1 MIAPIPSASGRT
13 RPSNGTAGVMVP
25 TGAVGTMTWAMQ
37 AGLHAIGL
45 LLVVV
50 AVVRA
55 IGDGATAW
63 LSIVAGVAFLAWYVI
78 GAALGPRWHERRHI
92 YSWVGGLATIWI
104 GSIAVSAEFIWLAF
118 LLWLL
123 AGRFLALRGAIIFS
137 VIVFA
142 LVAFAPVMH
151 HGTTDYAT
159 VFGPLI
165 GAIFAVGLSRGYVQ
179 LLRDAAEREHL
190 VISLTRTQQELIDL
204 QDELALTQRHSG
216 MESERTRI
224 ARDIHDTVAQT
235 LPSMRLLVH
244 AAGARGDPDGMR
256 RTLGQVETLAAEAI
270 TDIRRIVAALA
281 PAELDHGALGA
292 ALARML
298 QRLHDETGIATELHI
313 DDTLPGLPG
322 HVEITLLRTAQ
333 SALAN
338 VRRHAD
344 AGHVAV
350 SLIDD
355 GDLVRLD
362 IIDDGKGFDVG
373 ERHTSTT
380 GGYGL
385 DFIAGRLRELGGG
398 LDIDSN
404 PGAGTGLS
412 AHLPIQQVPQERL

>member
-1 MIAPIPSASGRT
+1 
-13 RPSNGTAGVMVP
+13 
-25 TGAVGTMTWAMQ
+25 
-37 AGLHAIGL
+37 
-45 LLVVV
+45 
-50 AVVRA
+50 
-55 IGDGATAW
+55 
-63 LSIVAGVAFLAWYVI
+63 
-78 GAALGPRWHERRHI
+78 
-92 YSWVGGLATIWI
+92 
-104 GSIAVSAEFIWLAF
+104 
-118 LLWLL
+118 
-123 AGRFLALRGAIIFS
+123 
-137 VIVFA
+137 
-142 LVAFAPVMH
+142 
-151 HGTTDYAT
+151 
-159 VFGPLI
+159 
-165 GAIFAVGLSRGYVQ
+165 
-179 LLRDAAEREHL
+179 
-190 VISLTRTQQELIDL
+190 
-204 QDELALTQRHSG
+204 
-216 MESERTRI
+216 
-224 ARDIHDTVAQT
+224 
-235 LPSMRLLVH
+235 
-244 AAGARGDPDGMR
+244 
-256 RTLGQVETLAAEAI
+256 
-270 TDIRRIVAALA
+270 
-281 PAELDHGALGA
+281 
-292 ALARML
+292 ML

-322 HVEITLLRTAQ
+322 RVEITLLRTAQ